1 MLGNLIFLDLFRI
14 YVASIVNSLIFFYVV
29 TCAFISIPK
38 IGVILVY
45 LRLFIMYVQF
55 IIEKYLE
62 VEPVTTDATPVWD
75 YV

>member
-1 MLGNLIFLDLFRI
+1 MLSR
-14 YVASIVNSLIFFYVV
+14 
-29 TCAFISIPK
+29 AFISIPK

-45 LRLFIMYVQF
+45 LRLFIMYAQF
-55 IIEKYLE
+55 IIEKKYLE